1 MYINSAKD
9 SKMRT
14 TREFIEY
21 LRRAA
26 DDIETM
32 LENGEITDDLV
43 LEPNTYGLGCPFLAT
58 YDGFIS
64 LNHPARMTNDEEDE
78 YGI

>member
-1 MYINSAKD
+1 M
-9 SKMRT
+9 M
-14 TREFIEY
+14 
-21 LRRAA
+21 
-26 DDIETM
+26 
-32 LENGEITDDLV
+32 GEITDELV

-78 YGI
+78 YGIQ

>member
-1 MYINSAKD
+1 
-9 SKMRT
+9 MRT
-14 TREFIEY
+14 TRELIEY

-26 DDIETM
+26 DDIEMM
-32 LENGEITDDLV
+32 LKDGEIESELE
-43 LEPNTYGLGCPFLAT
+43 LEPSISLCGLQSPYLVT

-64 LNHPARMTNDEEDE
+64 LNHPGKMTDG

>member
-1 MYINSAKD
+1 
-9 SKMRT
+9 MRT

-32 LENGEITDDLV
+32 LEDGEIEGE
-43 LEPNTYGLGCPFLAT
+43 LELDPAISLYGLQSPYLVT

-78 YGI
+78 NGI

>member
-1 MYINSAKD
+1 
-9 SKMRT
+9 MRT
-14 TREFIEY
+14 TRELIEY
-21 LRRAA
+21 LRRTA

-32 LENGEITDDLV
+32 LEDGEIEGELE
-43 LEPNTYGLGCPFLAT
+43 LEPSISLYGLQSPYLVT

-64 LNHPARMTNDEEDE
+64 LNHPGKMTDG

>member
-1 MYINSAKD
+1 
-9 SKMRT
+9 MRT
-14 TREFIEY
+14 TRELIEY
-21 LRRAA
+21 LRRTA

-32 LENGEITDDLV
+32 LENEEIEGELE
-43 LEPNTYGLGCPFLAT
+43 LEPSISLYGLQSPYLVT

>member
-1 MYINSAKD
+1 
-9 SKMRT
+9 MRT
-14 TREFIEY
+14 ARELIEY
-21 LRRAA
+21 LRRTA

-32 LENGEITDDLV
+32 LENGEIEGEIE
-43 LEPNTYGLGCPFLAT
+43 LEPTISLYGLQSPYLVT

-64 LNHPARMTNDEEDE
+64 LNHPGKMTDG

>member
-1 MYINSAKD
+1 
-9 SKMRT
+9 MRT
-14 TREFIEY
+14 TRELIEY

-32 LENGEITDDLV
+32 LEDGEIEGELE
-43 LEPNTYGLGCPFLAT
+43 LEPNTYGLYCPYLAT

-64 LNHPARMTNDEEDE
+64 LNHPARMTNDE
-78 YGI
+78 

>member
-21 LRRAA
+21 LRRTA

-32 LENGEITDDLV
+32 LEDGEIESELE
-43 LEPNTYGLGCPFLAT
+43 LEPAISLYGLQSPYLVT

-64 LNHPARMTNDEEDE
+64 LNHPGKMTDE

>member
-1 MYINSAKD
+1 
-9 SKMRT
+9 MRT

-21 LRRAA
+21 LRRTA

-32 LENGEITDDLV
+32 LENGEIEGELE
-43 LEPNTYGLGCPFLAT
+43 LEPAISLYGLQSPYLVT

-64 LNHPARMTNDEEDE
+64 LNHPGKMTDG

>member
-1 MYINSAKD
+1 
-9 SKMRT
+9 MRT

-26 DDIETM
+26 DDIEMM
-32 LENGEITDDLV
+32 LEDGDITNELV
-43 LEPNTYGLGCPFLAT
+43 LEPTTYGHGCPYLAT

-64 LNHPARMTNDEEDE
+64 LNRPGKMTDEN
-78 YGI
+78 GI

>member
-1 MYINSAKD
+1 MYDHSDENSG
-9 SKMRT
+9 
-14 TREFIEY
+14 ELIEY

-32 LENGEITDDLV
+32 LEDGEITDDLV

-64 LNHPARMTNDEEDE
+64 LNHPARMTNNEEDE